1 MLFYKYRIKNFIA
14 LAFVLSAI
22 FGVVYALMRVFM
34 VRSNI
39 DGANFL
45 SAEFTRMFIMGARF
59 DMRAICIF
67 TALVVLLGYIM
78 SLCKAVGARER
89 ERERVAR
96 RVSFVRI

>member
-1 MLFYKYRIKNFIA
+1 MLFTKYRVKNFIA

-39 DGANFL
+39 DSANFL
-45 SAEFTRMFIMGARF
+45 SAEFMQMFIMGARF

-89 ERERVAR
+89 ERVAR
-96 RVSFVRI
+96 RASFV